1 MALNIN
7 ASARPLLEMAYEASP
22 AMLRSLVDQ
31 SNNMVSDSWALV
43 MQLTSQVM
51 VDSHYF
57 RLCVLPTGLSILLF
71 WCLNVPLLF
80 FNFFPTW
87 NPMESWKIQKGR
99 YETRD
104 RVAWM
109 VLTVL
114 VNQTLAM
121 IISCCSQNYQGLLDA
136 GVKSGMSAIP
146 SVGDLLW
153 QVSSSEERRGTL
165 LILAP
170 RPRFLPVACFM
181 TRSSSPATA

>member
-7 ASARPLLEMAYEASP
+7 AAARPLLEIVYEASP

-51 VDSHYF
+51 ADSHYF

-104 RVAWM
+104 RVTWM
-109 VLTVL
+109 ILTVL

-121 IISCCSQNYQGLLDA
+121 IISCCNQNYQGLLDA

-146 SVGDLLW
+146 SVGDLFW
-153 QVSSSEERRGTL
+153 QVSSSEERRAKSKASEEQTKSEEE
-165 LILAP
+165 
-170 RPRFLPVACFM
+170 RC
-181 TRSSSPATA
+181 